1 MATQSAVIETV
12 GLEVK
17 FGRDVVLRGIDFR
30 VGEREIVTLM
40 GVSGCG
46 KSTLLRAIMG
56 LIPVSG
62 GEIYIEGERTDK
74 ISDGKMNRVRK
85 KMGMVFQEG
94 ALFDSMN
101 VRENVAFALRRHT
114 KMKEKE
120 IREVVRERLE
130 AVGLEDVEEKM
141 PSELSGGMQRRVGI
155 ARALALSP
163 RILLYDEPT
172 TGLDPLLTATV
183 VDLILKMRQ
192 RYGTTS
198 VVVTHDVAA
207 AERVSDRIA
216 MIHEGGL
223 IAEGKMADLE
233 KSSDPHIRKFLTAM
247 RNDRPPQGGS

>member
-1 MATQSAVIETV
+1 MANETAAIETRNLTV
-12 GLEVK
+12 KYGRATVLE
-17 FGRDVVLRGIDFR
+17 GINFR
-30 VGEREIVTLM
+30 VNKGGIVTLM
-40 GVSGCG
+40 GGSGCG
-46 KSTLLRAIMG
+46 KSTLLRVIMR
-56 LIPVSG
+56 LIPAAE
-62 GEIYIEGERTDK
+62 GEIYIGGERTDNLPET
-74 ISDGKMNRVRK
+74 KMNVVRR

-130 AVGLEDVEEKM
+130 AVDLEDVEEKM

-163 RILLYDEPT
+163 EILLYDEPT

-183 VDLILKMRQ
+183 VDLILKMRE
-192 RYGTTS
+192 RYGTTT

-207 AERVSDRIA
+207 AERVSDRIS
-216 MIHEGGL
+216 MIHEGRIL
-223 IAEGKMADLE
+223 AEGGMADLE
-233 KSSDPHIRKFLTAM
+233 NSGDPHIKKFLSAM
-247 RNDRPPQGGS
+247 RNNPAQGGN